1 MDLSKKITITKED
14 FLKATADALEKGRTA
29 MIVKD
34 MPMMMLPLTGYT
46 FDIIKIL
53 FGEETE
59 EITQTELTEITK
71 GEENNG

>member
-1 MDLSKKITITKED
+1 M
-14 FLKATADALEKGRTA
+14 KATAEALHEGRTA
-29 MIVKD
+29 TIVKE
-34 MPMMMLPLTGYT
+34 MPMMMLPLTGYA
-46 FDIIKIL
+46 FDIVKIL